1 MNESR
6 LAWKVGVFVLG
17 ALVLLAALLIQF
29 SKGAEL
35 FASSYEILLKTKNV
49 GGIKKGA
56 SVLMAG
62 VPVGSVRSA
71 ELTPDGRA
79 VVVRLRIQKQCA
91 IHGDANFYIEQA
103 GFLGDQYVSVV
114 PTTNALAV
122 LKPGALITC
131 EEPFNLLESAR
142 LATRFL
148 QRVDFTAQ
156 KLNDAVVR
164 LDGTLLA
171 EKNLTN
177 LTASFSNF
185 RLLSEQA
192 LATVTNLDQLVNANA
207 DAVSLG
213 VSNLVA
219 FSDRLNRVGASLQEW
234 VNTNRGEVTAL
245 VKNVD
250 SASELVNDLLA
261 DLQAG
266 KGLVGSVLKDAHL
279 QNQMSLA
286 MSNLTVVSSNLARF
300 GLLHKPRPPRP
311 APVELSLPFPGKR
324 R

>member
-1 MNESR
+1 MSESR
-6 LAWKVGVFVLG
+6 LAWKVGVFLLVT
-17 ALVLLAALLIQF
+17 LVLLAALLIQF

-35 FASSYEILLKTKNV
+35 FASSYEVLLKTKNV

-79 VVVRLRIQKQCA
+79 VVVHLRIQKRCA

-114 PTTNALAV
+114 PTTNALPV
-122 LKPGALITC
+122 LRDGALVTC
-131 EEPFNLLESAR
+131 EEPFNLLEAAR
-142 LATRFL
+142 QAMRFL

-185 RLLSEQA
+185 RLLSEQT
-192 LATVTNLDQLVNANA
+192 LATVTNLDHLINANA

-219 FSDRLNRVGASLQEW
+219 FSDRLNRVAGSLQEW
-234 VNTNRGEVTAL
+234 VNTNRSDVTTL

-250 SASELVNDLLA
+250 SASELVNDLLT

-266 KGLVGSVLKDAHL
+266 KGLAGSVLKDAQL
-279 QNQMSLA
+279 QNQMGLV

-311 APVELSLPFPGKR
+311 APVKLSLPFPGKR
-324 R
+324 P